1 MERQS
6 KTKEDSKNFR
16 RRRRV
21 QFSTAVDD
29 IFYLRDIVPSSMMTK
44 KEKKSVWY
52 SYEDMDNM
60 RADAKELAL
69 QLRKVAYKSDPSSLP
84 VDNGRGL
91 ETLIFQGRQFK
102 RYIAARTIMECQR
115 KNKLNIAVVTKYR
128 NPNTQL
134 LAEAAAL
141 KLAYVSIKCS
151 QWARNVALMTGYSD
165 FEGVNTI
172 DETRFPKSS
181 IERLCQLRRKRK
193 RTHETA
199 YSVGEIETIR
209 CNKKK
214 ITSTKNLT
222 HSLSIPI
229 SMIRSNIL
237 LPSIC

>member
-1 MERQS
+1 
-6 KTKEDSKNFR
+6 
-16 RRRRV
+16 
-21 QFSTAVDD
+21 
-29 IFYLRDIVPSSMMTK
+29 
-44 KEKKSVWY
+44 
-52 SYEDMDNM
+52 
-60 RADAKELAL
+60 
-69 QLRKVAYKSDPSSLP
+69 
-84 VDNGRGL
+84 
-91 ETLIFQGRQFK
+91 
-102 RYIAARTIMECQR
+102 MECQR
-115 KNKLNIAVVTKYR
+115 KNKLNIAVGTKCR

-134 LAEAAAL
+134 MAEAAAL

-181 IERLCQLRRKRK
+181 IERLCQLHQKRK

-214 ITSTKNLT
+214 IISTKNLT

-229 SMIRSNIL
+229 SRISHNML